1 MAGDHDSV
9 QENEPARGRIPRRSC
24 PSHSSRLQSIRREAR
39 SIFKLAWPTALAS
52 FLEQFTFTVSLF
64 FVGHID
70 GYADLAL
77 ESTGLAVSIINVTA
91 FSVAIG
97 MSTAIDTL
105 GSQAYGAKNYRK
117 VGVML
122 QRGICALALILVLIY
137 ALWANIE
144 SLLHILHQ
152 PPCAIELTKQYIQ
165 IYMAAVPAL
174 YLFIVLQKYL
184 QVQNI
189 VLPFIAT
196 ALTMNITSAILHYL
210 FIYVANMGVR
220 GAALAVVIALYSS
233 LSLLILIIIVFKLY
247 KKTWFGWS
255 RDCLN
260 GWWEFVRYGVP
271 GLVMICFEWWSF
283 EIGYLIT
290 GISENGK
297 LQQDIHAILI
307 TLLTILFMI
316 PFSIGIAVN
325 IRVGNELGAGKRLYY
340 SVCLIAR
347 CTTIEQTYKL
357 RDFYTEPLN

>member
-1 MAGDHDSV
+1 MAGDHESV

-220 GAALAVVIALYSS
+220 GAALAVVISLYSS
-233 LSLLILIIIVFKLY
+233 LFLLILIIIAFKLY

-271 GLVMICFEWWSF
+271 GLVMICFGWWSF
-283 EIGYLIT
+283 EMGYLIT
-290 GISENGK
+290 GVSENGK
-297 LQQDIHAILI
+297 IQQDIHAILI

-325 IRVGNELGAGKRLYY
+325 IRVGNELGAGK
-340 SVCLIAR
+340 SDSI
-347 CTTIEQTYKL
+347 
-357 RDFYTEPLN
+357 

>member
-1 MAGDHDSV
+1 MTTIITYSRKMEDSGEFRDRCV
-9 QENEPARGRIPRRSC
+9 RIRKRRCTPVGWIKKESW
-24 PSHSSRLQSIRREAR
+24 LL
-39 SIFKLAWPTALAS
+39 FKLFWPTVSALI
-52 FLEQFTFTVSLF
+52 LEQLVFVISLF
-64 FVGHID
+64 FVGHIK
-70 GYADLAL
+70 GKEAL
-77 ESTGLAVSIINVTA
+77 SLEATGLAVSIINITVY
-91 FSVAIG
+91 SIG
-97 MSTAIDTL
+97 LGMTSAIDTVA
-105 GSQAYGAKNYRK
+105 SQAYGAKNFKK

-122 QRGICALALILVLIY
+122 QRGICMLGLAMLLVF
-137 ALWANIE
+137 ALWVNIE
-144 SLLHILHQ
+144 SFLNMLQQ
-152 PPCAIELTKQYIQ
+152 PPCVIQLSKQYIQ

-196 ALTMNITSAILHYL
+196 ALTMNITSAILHYI

-283 EIGYLIT
+283 EIGYLVLGT
-290 GISENGK
+290 AEDGP
-297 LQQDIHAILI
+297 LQQGVHAILMSLVTVAFI
-307 TLLTILFMI
+307 VPYSL
-316 PFSIGIAVN
+316 GIAVT
-325 IRVGNELGAGKRLYY
+325 IRIGNELGAGMCYY
-340 SVCLIAR
+340 IV
-347 CTTIEQTYKL
+347 QL
-357 RDFYTEPLN
+357 RSMHTAQ